1 MNKKLEPFELAM
13 RLEETFDFTFEISDF
28 AAACEL
34 NITRPHL
41 IDKRLSGC
49 VIESKFFSSKT
60 VNEIIEQFQSNESVN
75 EIKNKE
81 NVTYEILIPK
91 SNSDQNVVIIRNL
104 LLKKKDKTSHD
115 IVIWNWIDPDIA
127 EVHVVPERDSAQK
140 YSLKVTKKSNQL
152 QLFCNPKAPKTW
164 LKHILVKKV
173 LKWSSEKLSDQA
185 LSGSSLKLISIDEYV
200 KLYNELKDKYFDC
213 IAQAWDSESTNAEKF
228 IHEDLG
234 IAAYLL
240 LIWKKYDYPQSQS
253 KGFVDLGCGNGLL
266 VHLLTQEGIPG
277 VGLDIRKRKIWNFF
291 REKGTDLR

>member
-173 LKWSSEKLSDQA
+173 LKWSSEKLSD
-185 LSGSSLKLISIDEYV
+185 
-200 KLYNELKDKYFDC
+200 
-213 IAQAWDSESTNAEKF
+213 
-228 IHEDLG
+228 
-234 IAAYLL
+234 
-240 LIWKKYDYPQSQS
+240 
-253 KGFVDLGCGNGLL
+253 
-266 VHLLTQEGIPG
+266 
-277 VGLDIRKRKIWNFF
+277 
-291 REKGTDLR
+291 

>member
-1 MNKKLEPFELAM
+1 M

-34 NITRPHL
+34 HITRPHL
-41 IDKRLSGC
+41 IDKRLSGS

-91 SNSDQNVVIIRNL
+91 SNSDQNVVILRNL
-104 LLKKKDKTSHD
+104 LLKKKDKKSHD
-115 IVIWNWIDPDIA
+115 MVIWNWIDPDIA

-140 YSLKVTKKSNQL
+140 YALKVTRKSNQL

-240 LIWKKYDYPQSQS
+240 LIWKKYEYPQSQS

-277 VGLDIRKRKIWNFF
+277 VGLDLRKRKIWNFF

>member
-1 MNKKLEPFELAM
+1 MK
-13 RLEETFDFTFEISDF
+13 LEETFDFTFEISDF
-28 AAACEL
+28 AAACVL
-34 NITRPHL
+34 HITRPHL
-41 IDKRLSGC
+41 IDKRLSGS

-60 VNEIIEQFQSNESVN
+60 VNDIIEQFQSNESVN

-81 NVTYEILIPK
+81 NVIDDILIPK
-91 SNSDQNVVIIRNL
+91 SNSDQNVVIIRK

-115 IVIWNWIDPDIA
+115 MVIWNWIDPDIA

-140 YSLKVTKKSNQL
+140 YALKVTKKSNQL

-240 LIWKKYDYPQSQS
+240 LIWKKYEYPQSQS

-277 VGLDIRKRKIWNFF
+277 VGLDIRKRKIWNCF